1 MGASFPVLGGLQD
14 LPMKFNIV
22 GNEDC
27 LNPMEEGLFFF
38 LINCCNNV
46 LQASGG
52 VSYFFW
58 DSIKH
63 QSSWRTTLMLC
74 EFYHFANTDMALGS
88 TTPSEL
94 LIIHI
99 NFSCKSYHGK

>member
-27 LNPMEEGLFFF
+27 LNPMEEGLFF

-52 VSYFFW
+52 VSYFFLRQ
-58 DSIKH
+58 H
-63 QSSWRTTLMLC
+63 
-74 EFYHFANTDMALGS
+74 
-88 TTPSEL
+88 
-94 LIIHI
+94 
-99 NFSCKSYHGK
+99 